1 MKNYLDAV
9 YEFPQEIACTV
20 TGHRILERKF
30 DTNILKS
37 DLAEIIKSGYT
48 VFNVGMAMGFDMACF
63 KALSELKKTYK
74 NIKIV
79 ACVPCKNQ
87 YEYYPQ
93 NIRAEYYEFLKIAD
107 KTYVLQESYDEF
119 CMRNR
124 NIFMVK
130 NCSLVYSYMY
140 KISGGTYQ
148 TVRLASDYGKDIKS
162 YGFSVNLNETS
173 SGSVMTENNT
183 EDNENK

>member
-9 YEFPQEIACTV
+9 YEFPQETACTV

-30 DTNILKS
+30 DKSILKS
-37 DLAEIIKSGYT
+37 DLAEIIKSGYN

-74 NIKIV
+74 DIKIV
-79 ACVPCKNQ
+79 ACIPCENQ

-93 NIRAEYYEFLKIAD
+93 NIRTEYSEFLKVAD
-107 KTYVLQESYDEF
+107 KIYVLQETYDEF

-148 TVRLASDYGKDIKS
+148 TVRLASDYDKPIKS
-162 YGFSVNLNETS
+162 YGFSVNLNEI
-173 SGSVMTENNT
+173 GSCKVPTENKT
-183 EDNENK
+183 EENK